1 MNIDDGEMAAG
12 VTLRPL
18 GAGDAQAL
26 ARAYAVNREHLA
38 PWEPVRPD
46 SFFTPDGQR
55 ERIEGL
61 LEQRAEGSAVPWV
74 FEEADGRIVGTITL
88 TGISRG
94 PFCSAYLGYW
104 VAADREGRGLASAA
118 VARVCGLAR
127 DTVGLHRI
135 EASTLVENTG
145 SQRVLAKCGFEL
157 IGTAPEYL
165 HINGRWRDSRL
176 FQRILHDGDPAL

>member
-1 MNIDDGEMAAG
+1 MSVDSGEMVAG
-12 VTLRPL
+12 VVLRPL
-18 GAGDAQAL
+18 GGGDAEAL
-26 ARAYAVNREHLA
+26 AAAYVRNREHLA
-38 PWEPVRPD
+38 PWEPVRPG
-46 SFFTPDGQR
+46 SFFTPGGQR

-61 LEQRAEGSAVPWV
+61 LRQRDEGSVVPWV

-104 VAADREGRGLASAA
+104 VAGDREGRGLASAA

-127 DTVGLHRI
+127 DAVGLHRI
-135 EASTLVENTG
+135 EASTLVENAG
-145 SQRVLAKCGFEL
+145 SQRVLEKCGFEL
-157 IGTAPEYL
+157 IGTAPKYL

-176 FQRILHDGDPAL
+176 FQRILHGEDPAL